1 MNKKYELTDETKE
14 IGGIT
19 LHRIRALRNIPR
31 YGVKSGDL
39 GGWIEAE
46 SNLSQYGEA
55 WVSGEAWVRENAL
68 VCNNALV
75 CDNASVSGDASVC
88 NNAIVSGDASV
99 CGNARV
105 SGDASVC
112 GNASVSGNARVSRN
126 AWVRGDAMVCDNA
139 RVGNNASV
147 SGHASVCGNA
157 IVYKD
162 ADYIT
167 FKNTWSSGRYFTYTC
182 SNKMWKVG
190 CFYGNGEEL
199 IKKAYADSELSGKC
213 YEAIVR
219 AVETIEAAK
228 AEAKGEAK

>member
-1 MNKKYELTDETKE
+1 MNKKYELTDETKG

-75 CDNASVSGDASVC
+75 CDNASVSGNAWVS

-105 SGDASVC
+105 SGDASVS
-112 GNASVSGNARVSRN
+112 GNAS
-126 AWVRGDAMVCDNA
+126 VCDNA
-139 RVGNNASV
+139 RVGDIALV
-147 SGHASVCGNA
+147 GGHASVCGNA

-167 FKNTWSSGRYFTYTC
+167 FKNTWSSGRCFTYTC